1 MRGGTDVV
9 ASGDC
14 FCFPFCISD
23 RIADFA
29 TRVFAMRSVM
39 RKSDTGLTAYN
50 ILKNGSRDDDSPCQP
65 VPPSLGTP
73 HFRSRAGA

>member
-1 MRGGTDVV
+1 MMRGGTDVV
-9 ASGDC
+9 ASDDC

-39 RKSDTGLTAYN
+39 RKSDTGLTAYD
-50 ILKNGSRDDDSPCQP
+50 ILKNGSRDNALP
-65 VPPSLGTP
+65 VSPSLP
-73 HFRSRAGA
+73 L